1 MKLYNL
7 FEEVILEGNNHQ
19 IISEGVSDNE
29 IIKAIDGKYNVNIQ
43 YKDFENQPPSNRYI
57 QIYTL
62 GVLSNGLKAIRAYQI
77 SGGSKTKA
85 NGEWKIFRLDRIVG
99 LYPTNMKF
107 SKPISDYSPEIGKYN
122 PNGDKKGNF
131 IKGQRVN
138 TFTNIIK
145 QVNFKTS
152 FFNKIANTVRNFRFE
167 NEEPTNNNLV

>member
-1 MKLYNL
+1 LIFFNEVVSHKVINPIPFRIPL
-7 FEEVILEGNNHQ
+7 FFKNIPKNPYGSILTD
-19 IISEGVSDNE
+19 I
-29 IIKAIDGKYNVNIQ
+29 
-43 YKDFENQPPSNRYI
+43 
-57 QIYTL
+57 L
-62 GVLSNGLKAIRAYQI
+62 
-77 SGGSKTKA
+77 
-85 NGEWKIFRLDRIVG
+85 
-99 LYPTNMKF
+99 